1 VEIANGKNE
10 DAGNKIYGSVSSR
23 PTPTTDDEVNLAA
36 FISSS
41 NKSLSFSLS
50 SEVAVGR

>member
-1 VEIANGKNE
+1 MGNE

-36 FISSS
+36 FSSS